1 MQTTQFMQ
9 SPLAVLSL
17 IAAPAILT
25 NAASTLALSTLNR
38 MFRTRD
44 RMHELLKESDT
55 KDLPEA
61 EKTYLLKQVNRV
73 ERQAVLLLHALHSI
87 YVALGAFAAATLVTL
102 LAEGLASL
110 WGNSWF
116 RAMAGFGIA
125 LGLLGVGGLVLGSV
139 KLFNAT
145 RMSIENIRIEATLIR
160 RRQSP
165 RDTGASGEVAVISVA
180 KHSLNSLSRQPVSSE
195 TGL

>member
-1 MQTTQFMQ
+1 MQTNQFMQ
-9 SPLAVLSL
+9 SPFAVLTL

-25 NAASTLALSTLNR
+25 NAASTLALSTINR

-55 KDLPEA
+55 IGLPA
-61 EKTYLLKQVNRV
+61 TEKAYLLEQVNRV
-73 ERQAVLLLHALHSI
+73 ERQAVLLLRALHSI

-102 LAEGLASL
+102 LAEGLAPL
-110 WGNSWF
+110 WGDSWF

-160 RRQSP
+160 RRQSSP
-165 RDTGASGEVAVISVA
+165 NAGASKEAGAISVA
-180 KHSLNSLSRQPVSSE
+180 KHRLNSSSRQPVPSE
-195 TGL
+195 TVL

>member
-1 MQTTQFMQ
+1 MQTAQFMQ
-9 SPLAVLSL
+9 SPFAVLSL

-25 NAASTLALSTLNR
+25 NAASTLALSTINR

-55 KDLPEA
+55 KDLPA
-61 EKTYLLKQVNRV
+61 TEKAYLLEQVNRV
-73 ERQAVLLLHALHSI
+73 ERQAVLLLRALHSI

-102 LAEGLASL
+102 LAEGLAPL
-110 WGNSWF
+110 WGDSWF

-145 RMSIENIRIEATLIR
+145 RMSIENIRTEATLIR

-165 RDTGASGEVAVISVA
+165 PNAGAAEEAGAISVA
-180 KHSLNSLSRQPVSSE
+180 KHRLSSLRQPVPSE
-195 TGL
+195 TVL